1 MLGTGSGVIAKVEA
15 HGTSL
20 HVVFVKKMVKQVQCA
35 ESRETSRITQ
45 IDANGQLRYE
55 VVCVRNETVTVDKAS
70 DPQDVD
76 ARYAAGVKPGA
87 FVQIARGVVEGVW
100 PSATATVPSV
110 LLGVPLAK

>member
-1 MLGTGSGVIAKVEA
+1 MLGAGSGVIAKVEP
-15 HGTSL
+15 HGKTL

-35 ESRETSRITQ
+35 ESRETSHVTSIS
-45 IDANGQLRYE
+45 DDGQLRYQ

-76 ARYAAGVKPGA
+76 ARYAEGVKPGV

-100 PSATATVPSV
+100 PSATATVPQI